1 MTTERERVLC
11 ISLTQQEWEA
21 FTSRC
26 PQPVEW
32 LRQQILLQI
41 GGQAPVDVTS
51 VRADRI
57 DSAFASRS

>member
-11 ISLTQQEWEA
+11 ISLTQEEWHA

-32 LRQQILLQI
+32 LRQQILQHI
-41 GGQAPVDVTS
+41 ETKAPADVTVPRRERTES
-51 VRADRI
+51 PYLK
-57 DSAFASRS
+57 RS